1 MKEIVNSLTPRFLKS
16 DKETAISMKISK
28 IISEAIEKILPKN
41 IEDIANDANNQI
53 EYILIKME
61 KEFLSQKNTLNTKN
75 NHENINFS
83 SNINTSQIL
92 SKISVLLKPLLEKVM
107 IELAKKDLRKGGNTF
122 IKKNIIKPIVILI
135 RKLLTKMG
143 VNFAKKKAAS
153 AATKGAMGPL
163 GWLLLIGDVVM
174 SANDFHN
181 MYKEMKKTLGTQM
194 KSEPSFREGFREE
207 AERVY
212 NSIIDTVIIDLTA
225 SFAEEREDISFII
238 KGINASE
245 NILTELDKHSKKEVI
260 A

>member
-1 MKEIVNSLTPRFLKS
+1 
-16 DKETAISMKISK
+16 
-28 IISEAIEKILPKN
+28 
-41 IEDIANDANNQI
+41 
-53 EYILIKME
+53 
-61 KEFLSQKNTLNTKN
+61 
-75 NHENINFS
+75 
-83 SNINTSQIL
+83 
-92 SKISVLLKPLLEKVM
+92 M

-153 AATKGAMGPL
+153 AATKGAMGPF

-181 MYKEMKKTLGTQM
+181 MYKEMKKTLGDQM
-194 KSEPSFREGFREE
+194 KEEPSFREGFIEE

-212 NSIIDTVIIDLTA
+212 NSIIDIVIIDITA
-225 SFAEEREDISFII
+225 SFAERKRRYILYY
-238 KGINASE
+238 KGTNASE
-245 NILTELDKHSKKEVI
+245 NILIELDKHTKKEDV